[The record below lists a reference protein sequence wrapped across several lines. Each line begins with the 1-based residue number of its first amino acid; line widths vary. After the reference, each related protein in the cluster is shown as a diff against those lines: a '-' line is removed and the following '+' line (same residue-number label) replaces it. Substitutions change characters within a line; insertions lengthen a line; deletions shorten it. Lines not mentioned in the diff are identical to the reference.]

1 MVDLLSIHI
10 GINSDAIRKLAR
22 DPKRTSSRNGVPSW
36 RVSGESGPQLA
47 RARARLAAGSARE
60 DLHHASGQHNAQAN
74 RPGTSSYLA
83 LAAISLRVS
92 ASQHKPRHAPHASTP
107 HASTAWPT
115 RATRHAPRATRH
127 APRATRHASGSHPCW
142 GGMAWGC
149 SYLTNDTRDEILSAM
164 RAPPGSVISDIRISS
179 GNGGITRNAM

>member
-115 RATRHAPRATRH
+115 RATRHAPRATR
-127 APRATRHASGSHPCW
+127 AGPILV
-142 GGMAWGC
+142 GGGWLGGVLILPTIPVTKF
-149 SYLTNDTRDEILSAM
+149 YLLC
-164 RAPPGSVISDIRISS
+164 APPLG
-179 GNGGITRNAM
+179 A